1 MTLKTT
7 LAGLTTRIQR
17 KNILFVAAVVVGT
30 MTTTVLM
37 ATAPEHAPQE
47 ITEKVWPISTTLIEL
62 DRLGPEVQAYG
73 RVESPRHTR
82 LSSAIDAPVAGVH
95 VSEGD
100 SVRAGDPLVTL
111 DAAEARLVQAQR
123 AADLAGTKATL
134 ESLESDFD
142 SEQRV
147 LAQMQEL
154 HALAERRV
162 NRLTELYAR
171 QLVSTTEIDGLK
183 QDVSMRRIDYSR
195 QQALVKRQPQR
206 LAAARAA
213 VDSAMAALD
222 EQQLRLER
230 SVLKAPFDGRVTRVD
245 ASEGERVTPGKML
258 VALYDVNTLRVRAR
272 LPSNLV
278 SALKSQLANGHQISA
293 EITGSPTMAA
303 LDQLST
309 EIEPGSSGID
319 ALFKLPINS
328 PLEIGRTVDLI
339 LHMPAIDQVVA
350 VPQQSLHR
358 NGYIYIVENQRLRSI
373 PVVTHG
379 TRDNGRDGLEV
390 LVSSPELKEGVEVL
404 ISDMPEAKDGLLVE
418 VARPQSNTMN
428 DRLS

>member
-1 MTLKTT
+1 
-7 LAGLTTRIQR
+7 
-17 KNILFVAAVVVGT
+17 
-30 MTTTVLM
+30 
-37 ATAPEHAPQE
+37 
-47 ITEKVWPISTTLIEL
+47 
-62 DRLGPEVQAYG
+62 
-73 RVESPRHTR
+73 
-82 LSSAIDAPVAGVH
+82 
-95 VSEGD
+95 
-100 SVRAGDPLVTL
+100 
-111 DAAEARLVQAQR
+111 
-123 AADLAGTKATL
+123 
-134 ESLESDFD
+134 
-142 SEQRV
+142 
-147 LAQMQEL
+147 
-154 HALAERRV
+154 
-162 NRLTELYAR
+162 
-171 QLVSTTEIDGLK
+171 
-183 QDVSMRRIDYSR
+183 MRRIDYSR